1 MRFPDLSAF
10 KFLIHYTAESDIF
23 WSERYHNRNAGEKI
37 ISAALK
43 TMCLRQKQH
52 RKGQT
57 EGTLYRQVFYLSRLF
72 PGGIKNP
79 QVKET

>member
-10 KFLIHYTAESDIF
+10 KFLIHYTAEADIF
-23 WSERYHNRNAGEKI
+23 WSERYHNRNAEEKI

-43 TMCLRQKQH
+43 TKRNVSQRQNSFFFFFLQKQH

-57 EGTLYRQVFYLSRLF
+57 EGALYRQVFY
-72 PGGIKNP
+72 
-79 QVKET
+79 